1 MASDR
6 SARERRAER
15 SALQNILVMARFDLR
30 FMLRSRET
38 SMWMFFM
45 PVLFMFLIGKAMPGR
60 SSGSSAEATV
70 AVLDQDGGPLAGT
83 FLRHLDQLDYAIVSV
98 DAESTLLRHQRRVRI
113 PAGFSSGAL
122 RGEQQAVELGFRN
135 EGTSANLDKV
145 RVQRALFQ
153 TLGDLAVVVSEGDS
167 VTDASLA
174 AVSARPRAMEIDS
187 RPAGKRRTTPT
198 GFQQSVPG
206 ILVMFVLLVSLTTGG
221 VVLVI
226 EREEGLLRR
235 LASAPVTRRQIVT
248 AKVSSRVLLGFIQTT
263 FAMLIGTLLFGFDW
277 TGQLPAVLL
286 LLAIYSISAA
296 ALSVLL
302 GSLSRSRGQAVGTG
316 VLSANLLAALGGCWW
331 PIEVTGPTMQKLAWC
346 LPTGWVMYGLHRL
359 ISFGDSA
366 SAIVPSLLL
375 LAGSAVLFGWL
386 ASRVFRFQ

>member
-1 MASDR
+1 GAPFHHGAGEIGKRRNDPRHPRGHASRLPGRQLLSVRDALADDARHRNGHTERADPRSDQAHRFGRSSRRRGVDHTADRDRTRPRVHPARRPRGAPALPGSVLMASDR

-38 SMWMFFM
+38 LMWMFFM

-277 TGQLPAVLL
+277 TGQLPAVL
-286 LLAIYSISAA
+286 
-296 ALSVLL
+296 
-302 GSLSRSRGQAVGTG
+302 
-316 VLSANLLAALGGCWW
+316 
-331 PIEVTGPTMQKLAWC
+331 
-346 LPTGWVMYGLHRL
+346 
-359 ISFGDSA
+359 
-366 SAIVPSLLL
+366 
-375 LAGSAVLFGWL
+375 
-386 ASRVFRFQ
+386 